1 MVEERKPVTVY
12 DLVQMKQRGERIVVL
27 TCYDA
32 LFARLLDAS
41 GVDILLVGDSVNQV
55 LAGAET
61 TLSATL
67 DQMIYHTKIVRRGA
81 ERAMVVCDMP
91 FLTYQVSPAE
101 AIKNCGRV
109 MAETGCHSVKLEG
122 GRPLAATVRA
132 LVDVGIPVMGHLGLT
147 PQSVHALGGYR
158 VQGRDEKTA
167 ERLKDD
173 AKALEDAG
181 AFAIVLELVPAPLA
195 SQITKALTIPTI
207 GIGAGPACDGQVLVL
222 HDVLGLFGEF
232 KPKFAKRYAD
242 IGAQVADALRE
253 FDREVR
259 DGSFPTAE
267 HSFTMKDSELA
278 SLQRGLAQPKAV

>member
-1 MVEERKPVTVY
+1 MSPEPKAISVHE
-12 DLVQMKQRGERIVVL
+12 LLAMKERGERIVCL

-32 LFARLLDAS
+32 LFARLLDES

-67 DQMIYHTKIVRRGA
+67 EQMIYHTRIVRRGTS
-81 ERAMVVCDMP
+81 RALVVCDLP
-91 FLTYQVSPAE
+91 FLSYQISREE
-101 AIKNCGRV
+101 AIKNAGRV
-109 MAETGCHSVKLEG
+109 MAETGCHAVKLEG
-122 GRPLAATVRA
+122 GKPMAQTVRA

-167 ERLKDD
+167 ERLKED

-195 SQITKALTIPTI
+195 SHITKSLTIPTI

-222 HDVLGLFGEF
+222 HDMLGLND
-232 KPKFAKRYAD
+232 KFAAKFVKRYA
-242 IGAQVADALRE
+242 ALAEDVRE
-253 FDREVR
+253 AVRLYAAEVR
-259 DGSFPTAE
+259 EGRYPGPE
-267 HSFTMKDSELA
+267 HSFAK
-278 SLQRGLAQPKAV
+278 